1 MSYVEVNLT
10 AAQAVLYAGL
20 VTLVFTAFVGTVEW
34 LMNRRVPTESRP
46 DRHIPPRERELLG
59 DSWPEVAADYFADW
73 GRRRQ
78 ELHITRN
85 ESEGRAVL
93 AADPHETHGGSRESR
108 YGQ

>member
-1 MSYVEVNLT
+1 MTPDVLFLSGLFLL
-10 AAQAVLYAGL
+10 ALAVVAWAGDRL
-20 VTLVFTAFVGTVEW
+20 LDW
-34 LMNRRVPTESRP
+34 RVPAPPRP
-46 DRHIPPRERELLG
+46 DRRIPARERELLG
-59 DSWPEVAADYFADW
+59 DCWPEVAADYFADW

-85 ESEGRAVL
+85 ENEGRAVL

>member
-1 MSYVEVNLT
+1 MTHVQIDLT
-10 AAQAVLYAGL
+10 AAQVIFYAGL

-46 DRHIPPRERELLG
+46 DRRIPARERELLG
-59 DSWPEVAADYFADW
+59 DCWPEVAADYFADW

-78 ELHITRN
+78 ELHITR
-85 ESEGRAVL
+85 
-93 AADPHETHGGSRESR
+93 HETRAGRGDGSTLSTRHGGSHATQ